1 MGHVWI
7 FQPDNNPNTNL
18 KKKWVTEH
26 KTKLLVWPFQSSDL
40 NPVEHEWGE
49 LKRRN
54 TNMELLFWQMDVS
67 KSILE
72 KGAVNCVQC
81 VSEKNIYFVMIF
93 IMTPPPPHFKF
104 LFSNEWLRFLCIFLI
119 KDQND

>member
-18 KKKWVTEH
+18 KQKWVTEH

-54 TNMELLFWQMDVS
+54 TNMELLFWQMEVS

-93 IMTPPPPHFKF
+93 IMTPPPPHPI
-104 LFSNEWLRFLCIFLI
+104 LNSYSPMNG
-119 KDQND
+119 

>member
-7 FQPDNNPNTNL
+7 FQPDNNPNTDL
-18 KKKWVTEH
+18 KN
-26 KTKLLVWPFQSSDL
+26 KTKMGHWAQNQASATAIAVLWPE
-40 NPVEHEWGE
+40 PC
-49 LKRRN
+49 R
-54 TNMELLFWQMDVS
+54 TLLFWQMEVS

-93 IMTPPPPHFKF
+93 IMTPHPILNSYSPM
-104 LFSNEWLRFLCIFLI
+104 NG
-119 KDQND
+119 